1 MKKILIYVFSLILLS
16 ALIILNIFKEQT
28 YLKNMFYMD
37 TYISVEVTSRNKAK
51 ALKAIDEIENIF
63 KKYDSITN
71 RYDTNSEIY
80 KINNKVGTFEI
91 SHELYDILKYS
102 IDFYSNSN
110 GLFNI
115 NMGSVIDVWKKYRDS
130 SIGIPTK
137 EELNK
142 DTNINNIKL
151 LSNNKVYVNN
161 ANIDLGAI
169 VKGYVTNLCK
179 EYLSDKKINKYIINA
194 GGNVVVG
201 KKNPYYKIGIEDA
214 DNTSNIIDVVNKNN
228 VCVVTSGGY
237 RRFYTYNGK
246 KYHHIIDPNTNFPTE
261 YMKSVTIISSGCTL
275 ADALSTTLFLMDI
288 ESGKEF
294 IKKYDVDVIW
304 YSNDNEVIRSFNE

>member
-1 MKKILIYVFSLILLS
+1 M
-16 ALIILNIFKEQT
+16 
-28 YLKNMFYMD
+28 
-37 TYISVEVTSRNKAK
+37 
-51 ALKAIDEIENIF
+51 
-63 KKYDSITN
+63 
-71 RYDTNSEIY
+71 
-80 KINNKVGTFEI
+80 
-91 SHELYDILKYS
+91 
-102 IDFYSNSN
+102 
-110 GLFNI
+110 
-115 NMGSVIDVWKKYRDS
+115 
-130 SIGIPTK
+130 
-137 EELNK
+137 
-142 DTNINNIKL
+142 
-151 LSNNKVYVNN
+151 
-161 ANIDLGAI
+161 
-169 VKGYVTNLCK
+169 
-179 EYLSDKKINKYIINA
+179 SDKKINKYIINA

-261 YMKSVTIISSGCTL
+261 YMKSVTIISSDCTL